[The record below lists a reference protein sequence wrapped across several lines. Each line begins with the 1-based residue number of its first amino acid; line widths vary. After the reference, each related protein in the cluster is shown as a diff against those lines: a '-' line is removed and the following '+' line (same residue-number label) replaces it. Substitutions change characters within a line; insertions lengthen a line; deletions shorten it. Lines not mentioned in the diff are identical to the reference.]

1 MKNNVLFLFEC
12 HLLESQKHQERWKNG
27 PQMDQNF
34 AIPLLMQN
42 QAPEGFED
50 GDKVNVDLRPESV
63 GSYLTQ
69 KMDERTGSPVLTKVE
84 PLYCFQLVYPEI
96 NVASQHGIMLLCK
109 LHIIKLLNT

>member
-12 HLLESQKHQERWKNG
+12 LLLESQKHQERWKNG

-50 GDKVNVDLRPESV
+50 GDKVKVDLRPESV
-63 GSYLTQ
+63 GSWLTP
-69 KMDERTGSPVLTKVE
+69 KMNGSTGSPVLARA
-84 PLYCFQLVYPEI
+84 PLLFSASLSSNECCFSAWKYAFVQVTHY
-96 NVASQHGIMLLCK
+96 
-109 LHIIKLLNT
+109 